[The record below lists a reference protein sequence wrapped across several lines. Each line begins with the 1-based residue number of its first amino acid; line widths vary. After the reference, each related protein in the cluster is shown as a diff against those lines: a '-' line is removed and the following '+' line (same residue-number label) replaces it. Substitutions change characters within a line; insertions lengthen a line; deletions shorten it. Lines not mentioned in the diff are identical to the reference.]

1 MNDSHNYRGFLIVL
15 GCIIWF
21 FKMSNL
27 VAGYKDGQLMGKEV
41 DEIKLTRTIGI
52 IVIIIGTIAVFGG
65 IKEI

>member
-1 MNDSHNYRGFLIVL
+1 MIVIIIGAFLIVL

-21 FKMSNL
+21 FKMANL

-52 IVIIIGTIAVFGG
+52 IVITIGTIAVFGG
-65 IKEI
+65 ITEI